1 MTSGLCHFDLL
12 SNSPF
17 IFIVEM
23 VKILVLVN
31 RDLMDYRHLLE
42 IDERTTHQ

>member
-1 MTSGLCHFDLL
+1 MVSEEEGMKK
-12 SNSPF
+12 
-17 IFIVEM
+17 IM